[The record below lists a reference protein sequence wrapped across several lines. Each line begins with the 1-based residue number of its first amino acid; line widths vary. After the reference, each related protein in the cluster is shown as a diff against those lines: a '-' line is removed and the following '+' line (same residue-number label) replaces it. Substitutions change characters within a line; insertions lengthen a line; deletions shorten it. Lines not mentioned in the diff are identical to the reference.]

1 MTRRMK
7 SCLLVVV
14 AAFILILSGCKTSQ
28 LKTQRT
34 AGYNFKTPDAAIV
47 MPDVLHEISGITLL
61 DSNTLVCVQDENGI
75 LFFYDITKKGVISQ
89 KDFSGKGDYEGIA
102 RVGDTIYVLRS
113 DGTLFEIADFKS
125 DNAKVTSFATDIPS
139 KDNEGLCF
147 DKESNR
153 LLIACKEKTG
163 KGDLS
168 KDNRYIFGFDL
179 SSKKLIGDP
188 VFTFDVD
195 RLKEYAKANNI
206 ELPLK
211 NANKGLAVEP
221 DLKFHASGIAVHPLT
236 NKVYLLS
243 ADDFMLFIF
252 DKSGTVGQMIR
263 LNRALLPQPEG
274 ITFLENGDLLIS
286 TEGAGRGPSGLIRF
300 NYQAE

>member
-1 MTRRMK
+1 MQVR
-7 SCLLVVV
+7 LFAVVIV
-14 AAFILILSGCKTSQ
+14 VILILSGCKTSQ
-28 LKTQRT
+28 LKIQRIG
-34 AGYNFKTPDAAIV
+34 GYNFKTPDAAIA
-47 MPDVLHEISGITLL
+47 MPDVLHEISGITCL

-75 LFFYDITKKGVISQ
+75 LFFYDLTKKVVISR

-102 RVGDTIYVLRS
+102 RAEDTVYVLRS
-113 DGTLFEIADFKS
+113 DGILFEVADFKS
-125 DNAKVTSFATDIPS
+125 ANSTVTSFVTDIPS
-139 KDNEGLCF
+139 KDNEGLCY
-147 DKESNR
+147 DKDSNR

-179 SSKKLIGDP
+179 SSKKLTDEP

-211 NANKGLAVEP
+211 NAKKGLAVEP

-236 NKVYLLS
+236 NKLFLLS

-274 ITFLENGDLLIS
+274 ITFLENGDMLIS
-286 TEGAGRGPSGLIRF
+286 TEGAGKGPAGLIRF
-300 NYQAE
+300 NYKAE